1 MEMCYDGA
9 LVMPSNYVMMN
20 EEEMTYLEGGKFYGV
35 DLTAKECEDFAT
47 TLGALGLSFTVTALV
62 GGVIGLIP
70 SLQAALVGAKF
81 FGKLA
86 TATTI
91 GWAQNCEL
99 RSSQKSIKQLFFSLK
114 LIFLQ
119 FVFLLL

>member
-70 SLQAALVGAKF
+70 TLQAALVAAKF
-81 FGKLA
+81 LGKLA

-91 GWAQNCEL
+91 GWAVFDYCGRNNGMRIGFE
-99 RSSQKSIKQLFFSLK
+99 SSTKE
-114 LIFLQ
+114 
-119 FVFLLL
+119 FVFSIL